1 MRNKEINKK
10 DFIDN
15 SFSEFNLEKNKLQQQ
30 QINIQQTLNSESKI
44 RLFQYGNKR
53 IKLQLLRYDPGV
65 GDSTIS
71 KVFRGTHC
79 LIVMFDSNN
88 KDSISNLFCWVQES
102 RRYSKIDT
110 PIIILG
116 INNTDDDEQKLY
128 EKDLIEQLDEIK
140 RSFNNNNTE
149 IPIFQITINDP
160 NPNISQQ
167 LFDSILKVSI
177 EFQNKNDPN
186 NLINISNNNN
196 NNNNIIKTTATTTS
210 SNDMPTTITISQSQ
224 PVPTSKRKTNILS
237 FLLFWRNK
245 FFTTLVI
252 GDTGVGKMKFIQ
264 GYSDDNYKYLL
275 SDGSRFKL
283 FSYDGLKIKLLLERY
298 FDRPY
303 GGGSNTTVYRKAQCF
318 LLMIDVCD
326 TDSLQSFKIWI
337 REIVS
342 LSKHATPIIII
353 GNKIDLKEH
362 RKFTSEQALELIEQ
376 IKDNLNIKMQIPYF
390 EISSLQPDQS
400 QYDRIFKQVYS
411 LSNQRFYKPLININ
425 EGKNIVV
432 EDFSKNDSIPNDD
445 GIKKK
450 RKSKIFK
457 DILSIFK

>member
-1 MRNKEINKK
+1 MN
-10 DFIDN
+10 
-15 SFSEFNLEKNKLQQQ
+15 
-30 QINIQQTLNSESKI
+30 T
-44 RLFQYGNKR
+44 
-53 IKLQLLRYDPGV
+53 YDH
-65 GDSTIS
+65 D
-71 KVFRGTHC
+71 
-79 LIVMFDSNN
+79 
-88 KDSISNLFCWVQES
+88 
-102 RRYSKIDT
+102 
-110 PIIILG
+110 
-116 INNTDDDEQKLY
+116 
-128 EKDLIEQLDEIK
+128 
-140 RSFNNNNTE
+140 
-149 IPIFQITINDP
+149 
-160 NPNISQQ
+160 
-167 LFDSILKVSI
+167 
-177 EFQNKNDPN
+177 
-186 NLINISNNNN
+186 
-196 NNNNIIKTTATTTS
+196 
-210 SNDMPTTITISQSQ
+210 
-224 PVPTSKRKTNILS
+224 
-237 FLLFWRNK
+237 K

-275 SDGSRFKL
+275 RDGSRFKL

-303 GGGSNTTVYRKAQCF
+303 GGGSNITVYRKAQCF

-326 TDSLQSFKIWI
+326 TDSLQSIKIWI

-400 QYDRIFKQVYS
+400 QYDRIFKQVYT

-445 GIKKK
+445 GIKKN